1 MRCAQPFTPPA
12 SDGGGGSSGSDQGS
26 TRPLPP
32 QWQHRNPQH
41 RRNPPPG
48 QPSGQPPATEHSPP
62 QRRQPSQQRQPGQPQ
77 RPDERPPDERG
88 QGQQPRQRPRPAGPR
103 RPEPAGPPPPGTP
116 GAAPGASPG
125 ASPGAPGGPGAPPA
139 GPPGRPAGRPDP
151 TAPAPTRSTRPNTP
165 QQWQHPGYTPKQR
178 IVEEVEPEPEKV
190 GLLRI
195 LAAIGLSIAALGALT
210 YAGWAVTARRGI
222 FADLA
227 DSASLS
233 PSAGKDND
241 RLDTIL
247 LWTAVIL
254 LVLAVVL
261 WLLVHLL
268 RKKPFGTSGFTAIA
282 LLGVGSVVAL
292 VGAYVTSM
300 TGTDVDEAGTAATGY
315 LIIGGGFLLLAGG
328 VIAALLAVFAKPP
341 AVETPTAGFAGWQ
354 HP

>member
-12 SDGGGGSSGSDQGS
+12 RDGNGSSGSDQGA

-48 QPSGQPPATEHSPP
+48 QPPASDHSPP

-88 QGQQPRQRPRPAGPR
+88 HGQQPRQRPRPAGPR
-103 RPEPAGPPPPGTP
+103 RPEPADPPPPGP
-116 GAAPGASPG
+116 
-125 ASPGAPGGPGAPPA
+125 PGGRPGAPPA
-139 GPPGRPAGRPDP
+139 GPPGRPAGRPGP

-165 QQWQHPGYTPKQR
+165 QEWQHPGYTPKQR
-178 IVEEVEPEPEKV
+178 VVEEVEPEPEKV

-195 LAAIGLSIAALGALT
+195 LAAIGLAVAALGALT

-254 LVLAVVL
+254 LVLSVVL

-300 TGTDVDEAGTAATGY
+300 TGTDVDQAGTAATGY

-328 VIAALLAVFAKPP
+328 VIAALLAVFATPP
-341 AVETPTAGFAGWQ
+341 AVETPIAGFAGWQ